1 MLKECT
7 TPRFLLAA
15 PQSGSGKTT
24 VTCAI
29 LRALLHKKLKVAAF
43 KSGPDYIDPMFH
55 SLVIGAESRNLD
67 LFLAGRENI
76 KRLFAKNAA
85 GKDIAVLEGAM
96 GFYDGLGRTAE
107 DSAYDVART
116 VKAPVI
122 LILNAKGAALSL
134 AAQIKGFKTFRPDSN
149 IQGVIL
155 NNVRKMSY
163 LYYKEVLEQEAET
176 KLLGFLPPL
185 EDCSF
190 ASRHL
195 GLVTAG
201 EIQDLDV
208 IVEKL
213 AAAAEAS
220 LDFEGLFTIAQT
232 AAPLPYEPLVLP
244 EPKPCRIAVAWD
256 KAFCFYYQDAL
267 DLLTSLGATIIKFS
281 PLTDK
286 TLPPCDGVYLGG
298 GYPELY
304 ARELM
309 ENTTMRSSLKK
320 ALAQGLPC
328 FAECGG
334 FMYLL
339 EHFATVTRTFDWV
352 GAVPGTSHMTKGLQ
366 RFGYISLT
374 ATRDNLFCRTGESIP
389 AHEFHYSDS
398 TNNGTDFAAVKGSGR
413 GSWECGHATPD
424 LYAGYPHFHLWGN
437 VHFAENFVARC
448 ADYASRAPVSK

>member
-286 TLPPCDGVYLGG
+286 TLPPCFVH
-298 GYPELY
+298 
-304 ARELM
+304 
-309 ENTTMRSSLKK
+309 
-320 ALAQGLPC
+320 Q
-328 FAECGG
+328 FAW
-334 FMYLL
+334 L
-339 EHFATVTRTFDWV
+339 
-352 GAVPGTSHMTKGLQ
+352 S
-366 RFGYISLT
+366 
-374 ATRDNLFCRTGESIP
+374 
-389 AHEFHYSDS
+389 
-398 TNNGTDFAAVKGSGR
+398 
-413 GSWECGHATPD
+413 
-424 LYAGYPHFHLWGN
+424 
-437 VHFAENFVARC
+437 
-448 ADYASRAPVSK
+448 

>member
-122 LILNAKGAALSL
+122 LILNAKGPALSL

-185 EDCSF
+185 ADCSF

-220 LDFEGLFTIAQT
+220 ALILKDCLR
-232 AAPLPYEPLVLP
+232 LPRPRRL
-244 EPKPCRIAVAWD
+244 CR
-256 KAFCFYYQDAL
+256 
-267 DLLTSLGATIIKFS
+267 TSL
-281 PLTDK
+281 
-286 TLPPCDGVYLGG
+286 
-298 GYPELY
+298 
-304 ARELM
+304 
-309 ENTTMRSSLKK
+309 
-320 ALAQGLPC
+320 
-328 FAECGG
+328 
-334 FMYLL
+334 
-339 EHFATVTRTFDWV
+339 
-352 GAVPGTSHMTKGLQ
+352 
-366 RFGYISLT
+366 
-374 ATRDNLFCRTGESIP
+374 
-389 AHEFHYSDS
+389 
-398 TNNGTDFAAVKGSGR
+398 
-413 GSWECGHATPD
+413 
-424 LYAGYPHFHLWGN
+424 
-437 VHFAENFVARC
+437 
-448 ADYASRAPVSK
+448 